1 MTPRACIPAV
11 ACLVAALPRSSPAS
25 DWTDRVRF
33 SGHLQS
39 DLRYVIEDY
48 RGARPGDGH
57 RFEMNRND
65 LNFRLKVEPDP
76 RAQAVVDAR
85 FRFYGFNE
93 SSSLPELVRRDRID
107 PYDFQL
113 NEAYLAVR
121 GAPFESL
128 DVRVGRVIQSW
139 GTADMFNPTDNLNAR
154 DFSDP
159 LDYTAK
165 VPNQMVE
172 LNWYPTDWLTLTA
185 VWVPVFKPS
194 LLPPSASLGFAV
206 ETTDD
211 GCFLSAPTPPLAPS
225 DIRRLQRLFAMAD
238 PCRLAFATPEV
249 RTLSPDTTLA
259 NSQAAA
265 RARFQLDFGE
275 LGGALDFSLSYFYGR
290 FTFPVAYTAVAQIG
304 PSLEDPSVTGV
315 RYVAELLY
323 PRMHVA
329 GADFAYSPPVVW
341 LPGLFGEV
349 AVVFPEEVTFGLAVV
364 QNGRIQPSLLMSA
377 VNVPSTPFVKA
388 TVGLDYTVTSWLY
401 TNVQYVRGFFDE
413 FNDRYGLH
421 AYLAPAVELKFF
433 DDELK
438 IRAAGAWNLDDLSA
452 AVFPEVTWV
461 VVPSVEVTGGVWAYL
476 GDTKPLDP
484 ESYAGRSK
492 FGQKAAGRSVAYLKA
507 RVTW

>member
-1 MTPRACIPAV
+1 MTLRACIAAV
-11 ACLVAALPRSSPAS
+11 ASLVATLPRSSPAS
-25 DWTDRVRF
+25 DWADRVQF
-33 SGHLQS
+33 SGYLQS

-93 SSSLPELVRRDRID
+93 SSSLPELVRRNRID

-121 GAPFESL
+121 GAPFESV
-128 DVRVGRVIQSW
+128 DFRVGRVIQSW

-172 LNWYPTDWLTLTA
+172 VNWYPTDWLTLTA

-194 LLPPSASLGFAV
+194 LLPPSASLGFGV
-206 ETTDD
+206 ETTRD
-211 GCFLSAPTPPLAPS
+211 GCFVSAPTPPLDPS
-225 DIRRLQRLFAMAD
+225 DIRRLQRLFGMVD
-238 PCRLAFATPEV
+238 PCRLSFATPEV
-249 RTLSPDTTLA
+249 RTLGPDTTLA

-265 RARFQLDFGE
+265 RARFQVDFGE
-275 LGGALDFSLSYFYGR
+275 RGGALDFSLSYFYGR
-290 FTFPVAYTAVAQIG
+290 FTFPVAYTAVAETG
-304 PSLEDPSVTGV
+304 TSLEDPSVTGV
-315 RYVAELLY
+315 RYVAELMY
-323 PRMHVA
+323 PRMQVA
-329 GADFAYSPPVVW
+329 GADFAYSPPVEW

-349 AVVFPEEVTFGLAVV
+349 AVTFPEEVTFGLAVV
-364 QNGRIQPSLLMSA
+364 HNGRIQPSMLMSA

-401 TNVQYVRGFFDE
+401 TNIQYVRGFFDE
-413 FNDRYGLH
+413 FHDRYGLH
-421 AYLAPAVELKFF
+421 NYLAPAVELTFF
-433 DDELK
+433 DNELK
-438 IRAAGAWNLDDLSA
+438 VRMAGAWNLDDLSA

-492 FGQKAAGRSVAYLKA
+492 FGQKAAGRSVGYLKA

>member
-1 MTPRACIPAV
+1 MTPRARILAV
-11 ACLVAALPRSSPAS
+11 ACLVAALPRPSGAS
-25 DWTDRVRF
+25 DWSDKVQF
-33 SGHLQS
+33 SGYLQS

-48 RGARPGDGH
+48 RGPRRGDGY

-65 LNFRLKVEPDP
+65 LNLRLKIEPDP

-121 GAPFESL
+121 GAPFESV
-128 DVRVGRVIQSW
+128 DFRVGRVIQSW

-172 LNWYPTDWLTLTA
+172 VTWYPTDWLTLTA

-211 GCFLSAPTPPLAPS
+211 GCFLSAPTPPLDPS
-225 DIRRLQRLFAMAD
+225 DIRRLQRLFGAAD
-238 PCRLAFATPEV
+238 PCRLSFATPEV
-249 RTLSPDTTLA
+249 RTLQPDTTLA

-265 RARFQLDFGE
+265 RARFQVDFGE
-275 LGGALDFSLSYFYGR
+275 RGGALDFSLSYFYGR
-290 FTFPVAYTAVAQIG
+290 FTFPVAYTAVADIG
-304 PSLEDPSVTGV
+304 ADPDDASAARV

-329 GADFAYSPPVVW
+329 GADFAYSPPVEW

-377 VNVPSTPFVKA
+377 INVPSTPFVKA

-401 TNVQYVRGFFDE
+401 TNIQYVRGFFDE
-413 FNDRYGLH
+413 FNDQYGLH
-421 AYLAPAVELKFF
+421 NYLAPAIELKFF

-452 AVFPEVTWV
+452 AVFPEATWV

-484 ESYAGRSK
+484 ASYAGRSK